1 VVVELGAPLIA
12 ARFPR
17 AYLDV
22 NRSPAELDAAMF
34 EGRLPGALDTAS
46 PRVNAGLGVIPRVV
60 RDGAEIYR
68 DKLAAREAE
77 ERLSRL
83 YRPYHAALTRLVEQT
98 HAQFGA
104 AVLIDCHSMPSAA
117 VVPDIVLGDRYGMA
131 ASPLLMRYAERIFES
146 RGFSVAR
153 NAPYAGGYTTH
164 VHGRPLRGVH
174 ALQIEIN
181 RALYLDEERIEKSPR
196 FEALRMRI
204 ADCLMELVALD
215 RMLLRAPGLRDFPF
229 AAE

>member
-1 VVVELGAPLIA
+1 MAWPL
-12 ARFPR
+12 P
-17 AYLDV
+17 
-22 NRSPAELDAAMF
+22 
-34 EGRLPGALDTAS
+34 
-46 PRVNAGLGVIPRVV
+46 
-60 RDGAEIYR
+60 
-68 DKLAAREAE
+68 
-77 ERLSRL
+77 
-83 YRPYHAALTRLVEQT
+83 
-98 HAQFGA
+98 
-104 AVLIDCHSMPSAA
+104 
-117 VVPDIVLGDRYGMA
+117 
-131 ASPLLMRYAERIFES
+131 PLLMRYAERTFES

-204 ADCLMELVALD
+204 ADSLMELVAMD
-215 RMLLRAPGLRDFPF
+215 RMLLRAPGLRDFPL